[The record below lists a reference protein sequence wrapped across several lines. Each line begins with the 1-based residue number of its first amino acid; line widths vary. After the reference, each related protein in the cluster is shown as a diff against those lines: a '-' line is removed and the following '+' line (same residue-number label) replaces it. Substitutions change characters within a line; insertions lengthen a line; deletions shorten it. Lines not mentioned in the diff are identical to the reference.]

1 MFLIVILCFRGPC
14 LLVLAKDLLRLI
26 IAKDLL
32 GLIIANE
39 PSRPSPKDLEELP
52 IAEDVVESFMLQT

>member
-14 LLVLAKDLLRLI
+14 LLVLAKDLPWLI

-32 GLIIANE
+32 ELIIATDE
-39 PSRPSPKDLEELP
+39 PSRPSP
-52 IAEDVVESFMLQT
+52 

>member
-1 MFLIVILCFRGPC
+1 MTMTKVQSFLKMFLIVILCFRGPC

-32 GLIIANE
+32 GLIIATDE
-39 PSRPSPKDLEELP
+39 PSRPSPK
-52 IAEDVVESFMLQT
+52 A